1 MSANDIRELENLDRI
16 PAELGGDLYLING
29 NMTRLEDA
37 GIFAKKDEGKEALTM
52 NFEKELKK
60 RKTNIRACSI
70 QSDIPYATLYP
81 IIKGQVDIGT
91 CSYFTVAKL
100 ARFLGYRPDEI
111 VYEKEDFQTFRNNL
125 HHRIKSDELECI
137 LEIIESD
144 DVSTYMRHE
153 DYLKALY
160 LVATV
165 DYISRKNDI
174 PLCDK
179 YSSVRRIRLEQPYY
193 VGDSSLFGADRQN
206 CIDEFLRFNIYEGD
220 LYDAV

>member
-1 MSANDIRELENLDRI
+1 
-16 PAELGGDLYLING
+16 
-29 NMTRLEDA
+29 
-37 GIFAKKDEGKEALTM
+37 M

-60 RKTNIRACSI
+60 RKINIRSCSI
-70 QSDIPYATLYP
+70 QSNIPYATLYP
-81 IIKGQVDIGT
+81 IIKGQIDIGS
-91 CSYFTVAKL
+91 CSYSTVAKL

-125 HHRIKSDELECI
+125 HHLIKRNELECI

-153 DYLKALY
+153 DYLKAFY

-179 YSSVRRIRLEQPYY
+179 YSGVRNIRLEQPYY
-193 VGDSSLFGADRQN
+193 AGDSSLYSQN
-206 CIDEFLRFNIYEGD
+206 KREYINEFLRFNIYEGD

>member
-1 MSANDIRELENLDRI
+1 
-16 PAELGGDLYLING
+16 
-29 NMTRLEDA
+29 
-37 GIFAKKDEGKEALTM
+37 M

-60 RKTNIRACSI
+60 RNINIRACSI
-70 QSDIPYATLYP
+70 QSNIPYATLYP

-91 CSYFTVAKL
+91 CSYYTVAKL
-100 ARFLGYRPDEI
+100 ARFLGYRTDEI

-125 HHRIKSDELECI
+125 HHRIKIGELECI
-137 LEIIESD
+137 LEIIERD
-144 DVSTYMRHE
+144 YVAAYLRHE
-153 DYLKALY
+153 EYLKAFY

-165 DYISRKNDI
+165 DYISKKNDV

-179 YSSVRRIRLEQPYY
+179 YNDVRKLRLEQPYY
-193 VGDSSLFGADRQN
+193 VGDSALFGADKEK

>member
-1 MSANDIRELENLDRI
+1 
-16 PAELGGDLYLING
+16 
-29 NMTRLEDA
+29 
-37 GIFAKKDEGKEALTM
+37 M

-60 RKTNIRACSI
+60 RKTNIRACSV

-81 IIKGQVDIGT
+81 I

-125 HHRIKSDELECI
+125 HHRIKINELECI

-153 DYLKALY
+153 DYLKAFY

-179 YSSVRRIRLEQPYY
+179 YNSVR
-193 VGDSSLFGADRQN
+193 SFG
-206 CIDEFLRFNIYEGD
+206 
-220 LYDAV
+220 

>member
-1 MSANDIRELENLDRI
+1 
-16 PAELGGDLYLING
+16 
-29 NMTRLEDA
+29 
-37 GIFAKKDEGKEALTM
+37 M

-81 IIKGQVDIGT
+81 IIKGQVEIGT

-100 ARFLGYRPDEI
+100 ARFFGLRPDEI

-125 HHRIKSDELECI
+125 HHRIKSNELECI
-137 LEIIESD
+137 LEIIEGD
-144 DVSTYMRHE
+144 DVSVYMRHE

-179 YSSVRRIRLEQPYY
+179 YSSIRRIRLEHPYY
-193 VGDSSLFGADRQN
+193 AGDSSLFSPDKQE